1 MTEQPKRFGTS
12 SRGASFADVSQAA
25 DALLRSGER
34 PTVEKVRFKIGGGSP
49 NTLGPLLDRWWTTLS
64 KRLDAGPPAFHRLPE
79 SVAHITEAL
88 WVQALEEARQRADL
102 ELSGRVRSKEQ
113 EKAQLEIRSYV
124 LSLREGELQARL
136 DTRDRR
142 IADLESTVREERRN
156 TAKARAQAESLARQ
170 LEVLQIESTR
180 KIRRRVSYSATPSS
194 RRPSSSKKLIQPRK
208 PRISGRVR

>member
-1 MTEQPKRFGTS
+1 MTEHSKRYGTS

-25 DALLRSGER
+25 DAMLRSGER

-88 WVQALEEARQRADL
+88 WVQALEEARQRAGL
-102 ELSGRVRSKEQ
+102 ELSSMERSKEQ

-136 DTRDRR
+136 DARDRR
-142 IADLESTVREERRN
+142 IADLELTVREERRN

-180 KIRRRVSYSATPSS
+180 KTRRRVSSSATPSP
-194 RRPSSSKKLIQPRK
+194 RRPSPSKKLIKRRK
-208 PRISGRVR
+208 ARMSGRVR